1 MNSVVGCG
9 LSCFRYPPL
18 SPIFPIMQS
27 VIRFLDEL
35 SHNNNREWFAAH
47 KAQYLEARAIFHGF
61 CRQLLTQVA
70 EYTPHTAQLDIKD
83 ITYRIHRDIRFS
95 QDKSPY
101 KNHMGVF
108 ICPFGKKSG
117 YSGYYFHLQGG
128 VPQEESVLIAVG
140 DYCCQPEV
148 LKTLREDIQYG
159 NGDFHDI
166 LTRQI
171 NPCFHLDTSSSLK
184 RVPKGF
190 SPDSPWSD
198 YLKLKNFCL
207 CCYPGQSYALQSDL
221 AEQLAT
227 LFQSAQPFLEYINR
241 AIDYTHNK
249 C

>member
-1 MNSVVGCG
+1 
-9 LSCFRYPPL
+9 
-18 SPIFPIMQS
+18 MQS

-128 VPQEESVLIAVG
+128 VPRERGG
-140 DYCCQPEV
+140 D
-148 LKTLREDIQYG
+148 G
-159 NGDFHDI
+159 AH
-166 LTRQI
+166 
-171 NPCFHLDTSSSLK
+171 
-184 RVPKGF
+184 
-190 SPDSPWSD
+190 
-198 YLKLKNFCL
+198 
-207 CCYPGQSYALQSDL
+207 A
-221 AEQLAT
+221 
-227 LFQSAQPFLEYINR
+227 
-241 AIDYTHNK
+241 
-249 C
+249 